1 MTLSSTSSSHS
12 PDMTK
17 EPRKNTDEQRTD
29 LETEKVRDAALK
41 RMLSTPPKPHKDEKK
56 RKNGADGK

>member
-1 MTLSSTSSSHS
+1 
-12 PDMTK
+12 MTK